1 LLWVPSRW
9 QRVKRFGCAWK
20 HPVGHCWLPD
30 SRYGSSAG
38 WLAFFMAFLSLQT
51 AWSAKMIVSSPPVT
65 SASANFREAPQVM
78 ECHDCGLLHDVPILE
93 DGTAAHCSRC
103 GATLHRFR
111 TTSLNNAFAYTCAG
125 LVFFLMAN
133 FLPFISL
140 EISGQFHIA
149 SLVTGIFALYGQGLW
164 ELAAVVALTMFI
176 APGLRLG
183 SLFLVLGGLSLRR
196 PPHWLP
202 SLYRFAMIL
211 AHWAMIEVYM
221 LGVFVAYVKLID
233 LASVIVGPGLFALG
247 ALMFAMIAA
256 GAALDHETVYRAFER
271 KGLVPLPHQTDSR
284 RPTCQ
289 CHTCGL
295 VSNVKPGEHA
305 DCPRCGAPLH
315 HRKPNSL
322 SRTWALVVTAIILYI
337 PANVLPVMTVI
348 SLGRGAPDTIISGV
362 VELAD
367 AGMWPLAA
375 LVFFA
380 SILVPVLKLI
390 SLSFL
395 LITTQRGMTGRLHH
409 RTVLYRIVEA
419 VGRWS
424 MIDIFMISILVAL
437 VQLGEIATIEPG
449 PGAVAFA
456 SVVVITMIA
465 AMSFDP
471 RLMWDA
477 AGENVERIASDQH

>member
-1 LLWVPSRW
+1 
-9 QRVKRFGCAWK
+9 
-20 HPVGHCWLPD
+20 
-30 SRYGSSAG
+30 
-38 WLAFFMAFLSLQT
+38 
-51 AWSAKMIVSSPPVT
+51 
-65 SASANFREAPQVM
+65 M
-78 ECHDCGLLHDVPILE
+78 ECHDCGLLHEVPILQ
-93 DGTAAHCSRC
+93 DGTAARC
-103 GATLHRFR
+103 RRCNSTLHKFR
-111 TTSLNNAFAYTCAG
+111 ITSLNHAFAYTCAG

-140 EISGQFHIA
+140 EISGQFHVA
-149 SLVTGIFALYGQGLW
+149 SLVTGIFALYRQGLW

-183 SLFLVLGGLSLRR
+183 SLFLVLGGLTFKR
-196 PPHWLP
+196 PPGWLP
-202 SLYRFAMIL
+202 DLYRFGTML
-211 AHWAMIEVYM
+211 SHWAMIEVYM
-221 LGVFVAYVKLID
+221 LGIFVAYVKLID
-233 LASVIVGPGLFALG
+233 LASVTVGAGLFSLG
-247 ALMFAMIAA
+247 ALMLAMIAA
-256 GAALDHETVYRAFER
+256 GSALDHETVWRAFER
-271 KGLVPLPHQTDSR
+271 RGLVPMPRKADSR

-295 VSNVKPGEHA
+295 VSNVEPGAHA
-305 DCPRCGAPLH
+305 DCPRCGAALH

-337 PANVLPVMTVI
+337 PANVFPVMTVI

-362 VELAD
+362 IELAD
-367 AGMWPLAA
+367 SGMWPLAA

-390 SLSFL
+390 GLIIL
-395 LITTQRGMTGRLHH
+395 LITTQWGMAGRLHD

-437 VQLGEIATIEPG
+437 VQLGQIATIEPG
-449 PGAVAFA
+449 IGAVAFA
-456 SVVVITMIA
+456 GVVVITMIA

-477 AGENVERIASDQH
+477 AGKNRGRDSQ